1 MLYTQEQIFERV
13 KRALVDV
20 FEIDA
25 DTITMDA
32 HLGDDLDIDSIDA
45 VDLIAE
51 LRDMLPRKIE
61 PEEFKSVSTVGD
73 VVRVLQNL
81 VSQ

>member
-1 MLYTQEQIFERV
+1 MYTQEQIFARV
-13 KRALVDV
+13 KTALVDV

-25 DTITMDA
+25 DAIEMNA
-32 HLGDDLDIDSIDA
+32 HLADDLDIDSIDA

-61 PEEFKSVSTVGD
+61 PEEFNRVNTIGD
-73 VVRVLQNL
+73 VVRVLQTL

>member
-1 MLYTQEQIFERV
+1 MYTQEQIFDRV
-13 KRALVDV
+13 KAALVDV
-20 FEIDA
+20 FEVDANAID
-25 DTITMDA
+25 MNA
-32 HLGDDLDIDSIDA
+32 HLADDLDIDSIDA

-61 PEEFKSVSTVGD
+61 PEEFNRVTTIGD

-81 VSQ
+81 AGK

>member
-1 MLYTQEQIFERV
+1 MYTQEQIFDRV
-13 KRALVDV
+13 KGALVDV

-25 DTITMDA
+25 GAISMNA
-32 HLGDDLDIDSIDA
+32 HLADDLDIDSIDA

-61 PEEFKSVSTVGD
+61 PEEFKTVATIGD
-73 VVRVLQNL
+73 VVRVLQSL
-81 VSQ
+81 VST